1 MNKNMN
7 SQISLISIID
17 DEWCLLILRDIL
29 FLKRTKF
36 YEFKSSRENIDSD
49 NLTNRLN
56 TLLSDG
62 FIKVLNPSNDY
73 KDIQYIATS
82 KGLSTRAI
90 LIELYLFSIKSIKA
104 EMFSE
109 IELNFK
115 KEVLQDSTLFKEKIA
130 NEYNSFVQ
138 QIQRPIIN

>member
-56 TLLSDG
+56 ILLSDG
-62 FIKVLNPSNDY
+62 FIQVLNPSKDY

-82 KGLSTRAI
+82 KGLSTLSI
-90 LIELYLFSIKSIKA
+90 LIELYLFSIKSIKE

-109 IELNFK
+109 IELDFK
-115 KEVLQDSTLFKEKIA
+115 KEVLNDSTLFKEKIA

>member
-56 TLLSDG
+56 ILLSDG
-62 FIKVLNPSNDY
+62 FIKV
-73 KDIQYIATS
+73 
-82 KGLSTRAI
+82 
-90 LIELYLFSIKSIKA
+90 
-104 EMFSE
+104 
-109 IELNFK
+109 
-115 KEVLQDSTLFKEKIA
+115 
-130 NEYNSFVQ
+130 
-138 QIQRPIIN
+138 

>member
-82 KGLSTRAI
+82 KGLSTLSI

>member
-1 MNKNMN
+1 MNKKMN

-56 TLLSDG
+56 ILLSDG
-62 FIKVLNPSNDY
+62 FIQVLNPSKDY

-82 KGLSTRAI
+82 KGLSTLSI
-90 LIELYLFSIKSIKA
+90 LIELYLFSIKSIKE

-109 IELNFK
+109 IELDFK
-115 KEVLQDSTLFKEKIA
+115 KEVLNDSTLFKEKIA

>member
-56 TLLSDG
+56 ILLTDG
-62 FIKVLNPSNDY
+62 FIKVLNPRKDY

-82 KGLSTRAI
+82 KGLSTLSI
-90 LIELYLFSIKSIKA
+90 LIELYLFSIKSIKT

-109 IELNFK
+109 IDLDFK

>member
-1 MNKNMN
+1 MN

-62 FIKVLNPSNDY
+62 FIKVLNPRKDY

-82 KGLSTRAI
+82 KGLSTLSI

-109 IELNFK
+109 IELDFK

>member
-56 TLLSDG
+56 ILLSDG
-62 FIKVLNPSNDY
+62 FIKVLNPSKDY

-82 KGLSTRAI
+82 KGLSTLSI
-90 LIELYLFSIKSIKA
+90 LIELYLFSIKSIKE

-109 IELNFK
+109 IELDFK
-115 KEVLQDSTLFKEKIA
+115 KEVLNDSTLFKEKIA

-138 QIQRPIIN
+138 QILSPITN

>member
-56 TLLSDG
+56 ILLSDG

-82 KGLSTRAI
+82 KGLSTLSI
-90 LIELYLFSIKSIKA
+90 LIELYLFSIKSIKT

-109 IELNFK
+109 IDLDFK

>member
-36 YEFKSSRENIDSD
+36 YQFKSSRENIDSD

-56 TLLSDG
+56 ILLSDG
-62 FIKVLNPSNDY
+62 FIQVLNPSKDY

-82 KGLSTRAI
+82 KGLSTLSI
-90 LIELYLFSIKSIKA
+90 LIELYLFSIKSIKE

-109 IELNFK
+109 IELDFK
-115 KEVLQDSTLFKEKIA
+115 KEVLNDSTLFKEKIA

-138 QIQRPIIN
+138 QILSPITN

>member
-56 TLLSDG
+56 ILLNDG
-62 FIKVLNPSNDY
+62 FIKVLNPRKDY

-82 KGLSTRAI
+82 KGLSTLSI

-109 IELNFK
+109 IELDFK

>member
-56 TLLSDG
+56 ILLSDG
-62 FIKVLNPSNDY
+62 FIQVLNPSNDY

-82 KGLSTRAI
+82 KGLSTLSI
-90 LIELYLFSIKSIKA
+90 LIELYLFSIKSIKT

-109 IELNFK
+109 IDLDFK

>member
-1 MNKNMN
+1 MN

-82 KGLSTRAI
+82 KGLSTLSI

-109 IELNFK
+109 IELDFK
-115 KEVLQDSTLFKEKIA
+115 KEVLQDSTLFKEKIT

>member
-1 MNKNMN
+1 MN

-56 TLLSDG
+56 ILLSDG
-62 FIKVLNPSNDY
+62 FIKVLNPRKDY

-82 KGLSTRAI
+82 KGLSTLSI

-109 IELNFK
+109 IELDFK

>member
-56 TLLSDG
+56 ILLSDG
-62 FIKVLNPSNDY
+62 FIQVLNPSKDY

-82 KGLSTRAI
+82 KGLSTLSI
-90 LIELYLFSIKSIKA
+90 LIELYLFSIKFIKE

-109 IELNFK
+109 IELDFK
-115 KEVLQDSTLFKEKIA
+115 KEVLNDSTLFKEKIA

-138 QIQRPIIN
+138 QILSPITN

>member
-1 MNKNMN
+1 MN

-56 TLLSDG
+56 ILLSDG
-62 FIKVLNPSNDY
+62 FIQVLNPSKDY

-82 KGLSTRAI
+82 KGLSTLSI
-90 LIELYLFSIKSIKA
+90 LIELYLFSIKSIKE

-109 IELNFK
+109 IELDFK
-115 KEVLQDSTLFKEKIA
+115 KEVLNDSTLFKEKIA

-138 QIQRPIIN
+138 QILSPITN

>member
-56 TLLSDG
+56 ILLSDG

-82 KGLSTRAI
+82 KGLSTLSI

-109 IELNFK
+109 IELDFK

>member
-1 MNKNMN
+1 M
-7 SQISLISIID
+7 
-17 DEWCLLILRDIL
+17 
-29 FLKRTKF
+29 
-36 YEFKSSRENIDSD
+36 
-49 NLTNRLN
+49 
-56 TLLSDG
+56 
-62 FIKVLNPSNDY
+62 NPSKDY

-82 KGLSTRAI
+82 KGLSTLSI
-90 LIELYLFSIKSIKA
+90 LIELYLFSIKSIKE

-109 IELNFK
+109 IELDFK

>member
-1 MNKNMN
+1 MN

-56 TLLSDG
+56 ILLSDG
-62 FIKVLNPSNDY
+62 FIKVLNPRKDY

-82 KGLSTRAI
+82 KGLSTLSI

-138 QIQRPIIN
+138 QIQRPITN

>member
-1 MNKNMN
+1 MN

-56 TLLSDG
+56 ILLSDG
-62 FIKVLNPSNDY
+62 FIKVLNPRKDY

-82 KGLSTRAI
+82 KGLSTLSI
-90 LIELYLFSIKSIKA
+90 LIELYLFSIKSIKT

-109 IELNFK
+109 IDLDFK
-115 KEVLQDSTLFKEKIA
+115 KEVLQDSSLFKEKIA

>member
-82 KGLSTRAI
+82 KGLSTLSI
-90 LIELYLFSIKSIKA
+90 LIELYLFSIKSIKT

-109 IELNFK
+109 IDLDFK

>member
-1 MNKNMN
+1 MN
-7 SQISLISIID
+7 SQISLISLID

-62 FIKVLNPSNDY
+62 FIKVLNPRKDY

-82 KGLSTRAI
+82 KGLSTLSI
-90 LIELYLFSIKSIKA
+90 LIELYLFSIKSIKT

-109 IELNFK
+109 IDLDFK

>member
-62 FIKVLNPSNDY
+62 FIKVLNPRKDY

-82 KGLSTRAI
+82 KGLSTLSI
-90 LIELYLFSIKSIKA
+90 LIELYLFSIKSIKT

-109 IELNFK
+109 IDLDFK

>member
-56 TLLSDG
+56 ILLSDG
-62 FIKVLNPSNDY
+62 FIKVLNPSKDY

-82 KGLSTRAI
+82 KGLSTLSI
-90 LIELYLFSIKSIKA
+90 LIELYLFSIKSIKE

-109 IELNFK
+109 IELDFK

>member
-56 TLLSDG
+56 ILLSDG
-62 FIKVLNPSNDY
+62 FIKVLNPSKDY

-82 KGLSTRAI
+82 KGLSTLSI

-109 IELNFK
+109 IELDFK

>member
-56 TLLSDG
+56 ILLSDG

-82 KGLSTRAI
+82 KGLSTLSI

>member
-56 TLLSDG
+56 ILLSDG
-62 FIKVLNPSNDY
+62 FIQVLNPSKDY

-82 KGLSTRAI
+82 KGLSTLSI

-104 EMFSE
+104 EMFTE
-109 IELNFK
+109 IELDFK

>member
-56 TLLSDG
+56 ILLTDG
-62 FIKVLNPSNDY
+62 FIKVLNPRKDY

-82 KGLSTRAI
+82 KGLSTLSI

-109 IELNFK
+109 IELDFK

>member
-56 TLLSDG
+56 ILLSDG
-62 FIKVLNPSNDY
+62 FIKVLNPRKDY
-73 KDIQYIATS
+73 KHIQYIATS
-82 KGLSTRAI
+82 KGLSTLSI

-109 IELNFK
+109 IELDFK

>member
-56 TLLSDG
+56 ILLSDG

-82 KGLSTRAI
+82 KGLSTLSI
-90 LIELYLFSIKSIKA
+90 LIELYLFSIKSIKE

-109 IELNFK
+109 IELDFK

-138 QIQRPIIN
+138 QILSPITN

>member
-56 TLLSDG
+56 ILLSDG

-82 KGLSTRAI
+82 KGLSTLSI
-90 LIELYLFSIKSIKA
+90 LIELYLFSIKSIKE

-109 IELNFK
+109 IELDFK
-115 KEVLQDSTLFKEKIA
+115 KEVLNDSTLFKEKIA

>member
-56 TLLSDG
+56 ILLSDG
-62 FIKVLNPSNDY
+62 FIQVLNPSNDY

-82 KGLSTRAI
+82 KGLSTLSI

-109 IELNFK
+109 IELDFK

>member
-82 KGLSTRAI
+82 KGLSTLSI

-109 IELNFK
+109 IELDFK
-115 KEVLQDSTLFKEKIA
+115 KEVLNDSTLFKEKIA

-138 QIQRPIIN
+138 QILSPITN

>member
-82 KGLSTRAI
+82 KGLSTLSI

-109 IELNFK
+109 IELDFK

>member
-56 TLLSDG
+56 ILLSDG
-62 FIKVLNPSNDY
+62 FIKVLNPRKDY

-82 KGLSTRAI
+82 KGLSTLSI

-109 IELNFK
+109 IDLDFK

>member
-56 TLLSDG
+56 ILLSDG
-62 FIKVLNPSNDY
+62 FIQVLNPSKDY

-82 KGLSTRAI
+82 KGLSTLSI
-90 LIELYLFSIKSIKA
+90 LIELYLFSIKSIKE

-109 IELNFK
+109 IELDFK
-115 KEVLQDSTLFKEKIA
+115 KEVLNDSTLFKKKIA

-138 QIQRPIIN
+138 QILSPITN

>member
-56 TLLSDG
+56 ILLTDG
-62 FIKVLNPSNDY
+62 FIKVLNPRKDY

-82 KGLSTRAI
+82 KGLSTLSI

-109 IELNFK
+109 IDLDFK

>member
-56 TLLSDG
+56 ILLSDG
-62 FIKVLNPSNDY
+62 FIKVLNPRKDY

-82 KGLSTRAI
+82 KGLSTLSI

-109 IELNFK
+109 IELDFK

>member
-1 MNKNMN
+1 MN
-7 SQISLISIID
+7 SQISLISIIN

-56 TLLSDG
+56 ILLSDG
-62 FIKVLNPSNDY
+62 FIKVLNPRKDY

-82 KGLSTRAI
+82 KGLSTLSI
-90 LIELYLFSIKSIKA
+90 LIELYLFSIQSIKE

-109 IELNFK
+109 IELDFK

-138 QIQRPIIN
+138 QIQIPIIN

>member
-56 TLLSDG
+56 ILLSDG

-82 KGLSTRAI
+82 KGLSTLSI

-109 IELNFK
+109 IDLDFK